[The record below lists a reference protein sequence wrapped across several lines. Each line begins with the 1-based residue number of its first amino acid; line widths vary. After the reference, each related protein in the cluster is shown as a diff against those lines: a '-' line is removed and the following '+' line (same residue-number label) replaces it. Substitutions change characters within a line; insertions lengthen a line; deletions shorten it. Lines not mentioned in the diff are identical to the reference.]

1 MNDGIAI
8 AIGVG
13 AVVLVLYL
21 TRKQEAQTA
30 MRAAT
35 IRNAKANDPLTGGD
49 AAAGIAAG
57 VATYYGGQKA
67 GQAVLNVSGK
77 RL

>member
-1 MNDGIAI
+1 VNDAVAI

-13 AVVLVLYL
+13 AVLVVLYV
-21 TRKQEAQTA
+21 TRKQEQQTA
-30 MRAAT
+30 MRAAN
-35 IRNAKANDPLTGGD
+35 IINAKANDPLTGGD

-57 VATYYGGQKA
+57 VATYYGGPKA
-67 GQAVLNVSGK
+67 GQAVLQGTGR

>member
-1 MNDGIAI
+1 MSDGIAI

-13 AVVLVLYL
+13 AVVFVLYL

-30 MRAAT
+30 MRATT

-49 AAAGIAAG
+49 AAVGIAAG
-57 VATYYGGQKA
+57 VATYYGGRQA
-67 GQAVLNVSGK
+67 GQAVLSASGR

>member
-1 MNDGIAI
+1 MSDGVAI

-13 AVVLVLYL
+13 AVLVVLYV
-21 TRKQEAQTA
+21 TRKQEQQTA
-30 MRAAT
+30 MRAAN
-35 IRNAKANDPLTGGD
+35 ILNAKANDPLTGGD

-57 VATYYGGQKA
+57 VATYYGGPKA